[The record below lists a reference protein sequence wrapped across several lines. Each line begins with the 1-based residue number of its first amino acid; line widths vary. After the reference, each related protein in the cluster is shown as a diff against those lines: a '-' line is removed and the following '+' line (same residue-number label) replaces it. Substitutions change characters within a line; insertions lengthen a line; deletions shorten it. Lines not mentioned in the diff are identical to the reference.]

1 VVAFVP
7 PPFLVFRPTRHQ
19 TRPPPSGCYFCASTA
34 HPQRPK
40 PKPQPTARSLPNAFH
55 PLSSSDS
62 LRRLLGLPSSP
73 CHCHRTCCADPNCG
87 RVSNGAAAAAA
98 TEAAAPCVRL
108 GCHHL
113 PPRELRFVSSP
124 WTLDFVGVIEVI
136 GCAFGLMAFCCCLQ
150 QGLEASES
158 VRRAMELRLVLG

>member
-1 VVAFVP
+1 MCGRLRAASFPCLP
-7 PPFLVFRPTRHQ
+7 PHQ
-19 TRPPPSGCYFCASTA
+19 TRPDHHPPAATFAPPPPIPKAPTDCAS
-34 HPQRPK
+34 PL
-40 PKPQPTARSLPNAFH
+40 LPNAFH

-108 GCHHL
+108 SCHHL

>member
-1 VVAFVP
+1 MVAFVP
-7 PPFLVFRPTRHQ
+7 PPFLVFRPTRPDQ
-19 TRPPPSGCYFCASTA
+19 TTTLRLLLLRLHRPS
-34 HPQRPK
+34 
-40 PKPQPTARSLPNAFH
+40 PKPQPTARPLPNAFH